1 MLILGVSS
9 THGWIILAINGKYS
23 VNVTKARKKVC
34 LSLHYNESNTFLY
47 ADGVKVYQFK
57 AK

>member
-1 MLILGVSS
+1 M
-9 THGWIILAINGKYS
+9 LAINGKYS